1 MILFDDIVKLSRRE
15 SDTIMEEDEFAIM
28 DLLHRVSGR
37 VFTLLKM
44 LVVILMMGDQLV
56 VDRTWV
62 VHTMSKIL
70 HLPLDLDVKMYPW
83 ANRDSQVRLPPTSC
97 GQDGNNHHV
106 SVTSGISDI
115 LYSYICDG
123 P

>member
-62 VHTMSKIL
+62 VHTIADGVNLWCTTNFTKLRRSTRLERISTSHVGYEVVFSRSVSKNVIIFF
-70 HLPLDLDVKMYPW
+70 
-83 ANRDSQVRLPPTSC
+83 Q
-97 GQDGNNHHV
+97 
-106 SVTSGISDI
+106 
-115 LYSYICDG
+115 
-123 P
+123 